1 MASKHSNKQRGHA
14 KAGHAD
20 ISTKKHGKP
29 IQPQDMPVHDMK
41 GRPTDQHQGTQLG
54 MEPSPANMPQ
64 TMQGPAQYPG
74 QDIGA

>member
-1 MASKHSNKQRGHA
+1 MAKKRHSG
-14 KAGHAD
+14 KAGK
-20 ISTKKHGKP
+20 SLHGSLNKP
-29 IQPQDMPVHDMK
+29 GKATQPQDMPIHDMK

-54 MEPSPANMPQ
+54 MDPQMANMPQ